1 MSGKGTK
8 MGLGLAFKA
17 FFGALRDRTFAEQL
31 DRLLRGHALAPPT
44 TAETALA
51 NRLRTATGD
60 QAPGR
65 NEALT
70 LLATL
75 QRDARLIDFLMEDLS
90 GYDDAQIGAAV
101 RDVHRNGAAALERMF
116 ALRPL
121 RYQEE
126 GSDVEILAGYDP
138 VQVKL
143 TGHVTGQPPLRG
155 TLVHHGWQA
164 TQCELPEWSGQEES
178 ARVIAPAEVEVQ

>member
-1 MSGKGTK
+1 MA
-8 MGLGLAFKA
+8 LGLALKA
-17 FFGALRDRTFAEQL
+17 FFRALRDRTFAEQV
-31 DRLLRGHALAPPT
+31 DRLLQGQTVALST
-44 TAETALA
+44 TAALPLA
-51 NRLRTATGD
+51 DRLRAD
-60 QAPGR
+60 ILAQAPTR
-65 NEALT
+65 SDALT

-75 QRDARLIDFLMEDLS
+75 QREARLIDFFMEDLS

-101 RDVHRNGAAALERMF
+101 RDVHRDCTAALERMF

-126 GSDVEILAGYDP
+126 GSHVEIVPGYDP

-143 TGHVTGQPPLRG
+143 TGNVTGQPPLWG

-164 TQCELPEWSGQEES
+164 MQCELPEWSGQEES

>member
-1 MSGKGTK
+1 

-17 FFGALRDRTFAEQL
+17 FFRALRDQTFAEQV
-31 DRLLRGHALAPPT
+31 DRLLQGQAVALST
-44 TAETALA
+44 TAASPLA
-51 NRLRTATGD
+51 DRLRAD
-60 QAPGR
+60 ILAQAPTR
-65 NEALT
+65 SDALT

-75 QRDARLIDFLMEDLS
+75 QREARLIDFFMEDLS

-101 RDVHRNGAAALERMF
+101 RDVHRDCAAALERMF

-126 GSDVEILAGYDP
+126 GSHVEIVVGYDP

-143 TGHVTGQPPLRG
+143 TGNVTGQPPLRG
-155 TLVHHGWQA
+155 ILVHHGWQA
-164 TQCELPEWSGQEES
+164 MQCTLPEWSGQEES
-178 ARVIAPAEVEVQ
+178 ARVIVPAEVEVQ

>member
-1 MSGKGTK
+1 MR
-8 MGLGLAFKA
+8 LGLALKA
-17 FFGALRDRTFAEQL
+17 FFRALRDRTFAEQL
-31 DRLLRGHALAPPT
+31 DRLLQGQTLALST
-44 TAETALA
+44 TTEVRLA
-51 NRLRTATGD
+51 DRLRADMGA
-60 QAPGR
+60 QAPTR
-65 NEALT
+65 SDALT

-90 GYDDAQIGAAV
+90 GYDDAHIGAAA
-101 RDVHRNGAAALERMF
+101 RDMHRACAAALERMF

-126 GSDVEILAGYDP
+126 GAHVEILPGYDP
-138 VQVKL
+138 VQVTL
-143 TGHVTGQPPLRG
+143 TGNVTGHLPLRG

-164 TQCELPEWSGQEES
+164 MQCELPAWSGQEES

>member
-1 MSGKGTK
+1 

-17 FFGALRDRTFAEQL
+17 FFHALRDRTFAEQL
-31 DRLLRGHALAPPT
+31 DRLLQGQALALSTT
-44 TAETALA
+44 TALPLA
-51 NRLRTATGD
+51 DRLRAD
-60 QAPGR
+60 MIAQAPTR
-65 NEALT
+65 SDALT

-75 QRDARLIDFLMEDLS
+75 QREARLIDFLMEDLA
-90 GYDDAQIGAAV
+90 GYNDAQISAAV
-101 RDVHRNGAAALERMF
+101 RDVHRDCAAALQRMF
-116 ALRPL
+116 ALHPL

-126 GSDVEILAGYDP
+126 GSQVEIVAGYDP

-143 TGHVTGQPPLRG
+143 TGNVTGQPPLRG

-164 TQCELPEWSGQEES
+164 MQCELPEWSGQEES